1 VSERDCAVEGRI
13 IMLHAGIDIGSLTAE
28 AVIMDS
34 RGIVGS
40 EVISVRPNPVD
51 SARTVLDKV
60 LSRIGRRRE
69 QIGYIVSTG
78 YGRENI
84 QTEGLAN
91 ENISEISCHGFG
103 AHNHNSAVRT
113 VIDIGGQD
121 AKVIRVDAEGKLSN
135 FVMND
140 KCAAGTG
147 QFLEVMSR
155 ALGVRMEELG
165 EISLQS
171 KKPIELSSRCT
182 IYVETEVIHFL
193 QRGVHK
199 NDVAAGISAA
209 MAKRVVALVKRV
221 GVEPE
226 VMITGGVAKNTA
238 VRRAIEKE
246 LQIRII
252 YPKIDPQIM
261 GAYGAAAYAVQKGD
275 HR

>member
-1 VSERDCAVEGRI
+1 MKQRVP
-13 IMLHAGIDIGSLTAE
+13 MLYAGIDIGSLTAE
-28 AVIMDS
+28 AVIADT

-40 EVISVRPNPVD
+40 EIISVLPNPVD

-60 LSRIGRRRE
+60 LSRIGERRE

-78 YGRENI
+78 YGREKI
-84 QTEGLAN
+84 QAEGLAN
-91 ENISEISCHGFG
+91 ENISEISCHGYG
-103 AHNHNSAVRT
+103 AYNHNRAVRT

-121 AKVIRVDAEGKLSN
+121 AKVIQINGEGKLVN

-155 ALGVRMEELG
+155 ALGVELDQLG

-171 KKPIELSSRCT
+171 RKPIELSSRCT

-193 QRGVHK
+193 QRGLHK

-209 MAKRVVALVKRV
+209 MAKRVVALVRRV
-221 GVEPE
+221 GTEPE
-226 VMITGGVAKNTA
+226 IMVTGGVAKNTA
-238 VRRAIEKE
+238 VRRAMEKE
-246 LQIRII
+246 LQIRIV

-261 GAYGAAAYAVQKGD
+261 GAYGAAVYAMQKGANL
-275 HR
+275 